1 MARVTHLA
9 DLMHR
14 AEASNGTAIPSNWI
28 LSTDGTK
35 ALAWRPETTSSGAV
49 SYGSNATHVSD
60 SSDGG
65 AATTASRSDH
75 RHLGV
80 RSVSH
85 ASNTFFGDLTL
96 QTEGGLYIVKP
107 GPGILKFGSTGGGAA
122 GGGTTITVEEVD
134 GSPTGSVSKLVLPN
148 GTLSIVGSTATYTPS
163 GSGTT
168 IEYGDLKPATP
179 TLDFTGSDLASATAT
194 SYQGSFA
201 VTDCY
206 EQAVDGSHLMMGYAS
221 QMGHIYWSA
230 SNVDQEL
237 IVGNF
242 RAEGNIQILAG
253 SRMYGIAL
261 LDTSSNGVGIVVY
274 GDNNVYLA
282 EILNGQYNA
291 QYGNIA
297 GLGHDAN
304 GLPHYTY
311 ALRLTRVGNTWD
323 GYLSVDGDNWDYHM
337 SATGSKTITVA
348 RKAIGLFYN
357 TGTATHIGTL
367 QADYLHTA

>member
-75 RHLGV
+75 RHLGL

-122 GGGTTITVEEVD
+122 GGGGTTITVEEAD

-148 GTLSIVGSTATYTPS
+148 GTLSIVGSTATYTPAG
-163 GSGTT
+163 GSG
-168 IEYGDLKPATP
+168 P
-179 TLDFTGSDLASATAT
+179 THSYVGYNTVGGSWETAAVNEWAIAKQIVLASACWITEVEA
-194 SYQGSFA
+194 YIQIGSA
-201 VTDCY
+201 GKIASLIPALYTDSGGNPA
-206 EQAVDGSHLMMGYAS
+206 QPFRTHPSAS
-221 QMGHIYWSA
+221 TA
-230 SNVDQEL
+230 SNVVGLPATTPMWLGTGGLGWVAAGTYWIVIRTTDGGGTQLPQIAYDSGSDQTQDFPAADFP
-237 IVGNF
+237 IWG
-242 RAEGNIQILAG
+242 G
-253 SRMYGIAL
+253 SSASRKYSIR
-261 LDTSSNGVGIVVY
+261 VGI
-274 GDNNVYLA
+274 
-282 EILNGQYNA
+282 
-291 QYGNIA
+291 
-297 GLGHDAN
+297 
-304 GLPHYTY
+304 
-311 ALRLTRVGNTWD
+311 LT
-323 GYLSVDGDNWDYHM
+323 
-337 SATGSKTITVA
+337 
-348 RKAIGLFYN
+348 
-357 TGTATHIGTL
+357 
-367 QADYLHTA
+367 